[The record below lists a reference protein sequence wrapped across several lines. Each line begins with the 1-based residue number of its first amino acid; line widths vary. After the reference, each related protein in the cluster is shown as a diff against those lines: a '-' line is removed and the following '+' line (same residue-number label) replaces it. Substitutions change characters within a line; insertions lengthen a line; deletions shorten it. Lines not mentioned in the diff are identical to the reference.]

1 MEKAKALGKAALNT
15 EEGRRASE
23 NYTKLMAE
31 LAAYEAA
38 TVADWCQLLSD
49 TSDQKLKQPLLRHAL
64 PPCQQWIT
72 LYYFCSLRVP

>member
-1 MEKAKALGKAALNT
+1 MEKAKALGKAALQT

-23 NYTKLMAE
+23 NFARLMAE

-49 TSDQKLKQPLLRHAL
+49 ISDQKLKQPLLKCAL
-64 PPCQQWIT
+64 PDLHLCAPT
-72 LYYFCSLRVP
+72 TSAL